1 MGYMYVF
8 SGVESGWEED
18 CGQCLVSFRAEG
30 LMFCSR
36 RFGKC
41 PRREKIKSSFLL
53 VASKRVCLGCPI
65 SCSFMVLF
73 RATVKGAFIEK
84 NRSAPLSSS
93 LRIWSQ
99 VDGSRDMTARV
110 WEVNSDYNCV
120 TSLPLLE

>member
-1 MGYMYVF
+1 MYSVAWSPDGKRTAVNVWF
-8 SGVESGWEED
+8 PSEQKVWW
-18 CGQCLVSFRAEG
+18 
-30 LMFCSR
+30 FCPR

-73 RATVKGAFIEK
+73 RATVKGEFIDK

-93 LRIWSQ
+93 LPHLVSGEWEQRH
-99 VDGSRDMTARV
+99 DGACLGST
-110 WEVNSDYNCV
+110 
-120 TSLPLLE
+120 